1 MAIPSRKL
9 VIIIISALSLAV
21 AGTLLS
27 VIFVVQP
34 VRFEGKSMTP
44 ALNDGDRIL
53 ILKSLWQPQ
62 RGDVV
67 AFYYPK
73 DTTKSYVKRIV
84 GLPNETIEINGGKV
98 IINGN
103 QLTETYVNPQQNMFF
118 ADFPPLQIPA
128 YKYYVLGDNRD
139 HSSDSRLWGTV
150 SEELIY
156 GKYIFRYVANSAV
169 GTNDE

>member
-53 ILKSLWQPQ
+53 ILKSFWQPQ

-103 QLTETYVNPQQNMFF
+103 QLTETYVSSQQNMSLVN
-118 ADFPPLQIPA
+118 FPPLPIPSH
-128 YKYYVLGDNRD
+128 KYYVLGDNRD
-139 HSSDSRLWGTV
+139 HSSDSRIWGMV

-156 GKYIFRYVANSAV
+156 GKYIFRYEANPAI
-169 GTNDE
+169 GTK